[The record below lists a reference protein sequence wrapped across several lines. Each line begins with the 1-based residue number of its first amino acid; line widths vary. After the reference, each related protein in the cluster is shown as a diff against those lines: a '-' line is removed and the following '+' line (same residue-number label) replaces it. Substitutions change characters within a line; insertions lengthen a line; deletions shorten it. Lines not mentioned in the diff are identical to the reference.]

1 MKVVDFSIKV
11 NNFRSIEIEIS
22 VSNLPLALIA
32 ALCTWTLPLF
42 NFPKAAIFSSFK
54 FAKTMRLIKLE
65 TPLCLS

>member
-1 MKVVDFSIKV
+1 MKVDEFSLKV
-11 NNFRSIEIEIS
+11 NKFCSFEIEFS

-42 NFPKAAIFSSFK
+42 NLPKAAIFSIFK
-54 FAKTMRLIKLE
+54 FAKSMKLTKLE

>member
-1 MKVVDFSIKV
+1 MKVVEFSIKV
-11 NNFRSIEIEIS
+11 NNFLSIEIEFS

-42 NFPKAAIFSSFK
+42 NFPKAAIFSGSK
-54 FAKTMRLIKLE
+54 FAKTMRLINLE

>member
-1 MKVVDFSIKV
+1 MRVDEFSLKV
-11 NNFRSIEIEIS
+11 NTFRSIEIEFS

-42 NFPKAAIFSSFK
+42 NFPKAAIFSIFK
-54 FAKTMRLIKLE
+54 FVKSMRLIKLE